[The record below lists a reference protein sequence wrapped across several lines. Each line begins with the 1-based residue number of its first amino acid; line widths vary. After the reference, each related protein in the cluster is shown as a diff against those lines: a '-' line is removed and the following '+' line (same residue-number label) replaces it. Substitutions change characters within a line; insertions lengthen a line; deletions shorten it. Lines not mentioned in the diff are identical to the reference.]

1 MNCPL
6 IYHSDAA
13 GNDITSAIAL
23 ATDSL
28 ILFRIFNYPPQ
39 SNLQGQSW
47 GVGEHTDYGLLAIL
61 KQDDLGGLQ
70 VKTKSGRIDAPP
82 TASQVDFI
90 GLDVST
96 HLPRR
101 VTREELVGAVSL
113 VCDVSDLAPP
123 EVAIDRWDDCALP
136 ARI

>member
-1 MNCPL
+1 
-6 IYHSDAA
+6 
-13 GNDITSAIAL
+13 
-23 ATDSL
+23 
-28 ILFRIFNYPPQ
+28 
-39 SNLQGQSW
+39 
-47 GVGEHTDYGLLAIL
+47 VGEHTNYGLLAIL

-70 VKTKSGRIDAPP
+70 VKTKSGGIDAPP
-82 TASQVDFI
+82 IASQVDSI

-113 VCDVSDLAPP
+113 VCDVSNWAPP
-123 EVAIDRWDDCALP
+123 EVAINRWDNYALP

>member
-1 MNCPL
+1 LTNFSVWSVRL
-6 IYHSDAA
+6 IS
-13 GNDITSAIAL
+13 
-23 ATDSL
+23 
-28 ILFRIFNYPPQ
+28 P
-39 SNLQGQSW
+39 
-47 GVGEHTDYGLLAIL
+47 VLL
-61 KQDDLGGLQ
+61 GLQ
-70 VKTKSGRIDAPP
+70 AM
-82 TASQVDFI
+82 